1 VLVLL
6 GVFFMNKLFLM
17 VGLFAMLPT
26 FGMNFTQKDNKEFSK
41 AIAAGLAHDKKMI
54 EREKLSEN
62 NAMHKMLQKVS
73 DNFIE
78 CGSDLQVFIKTHIL
92 QYRLNEYKK
101 FDLDSSVK
109 QINDKSEIIKNRR
122 KLGQLHLQKKQPGY
136 NIFPDKGT
144 RLDFLLANQH
154 YPINDA
160 AFNDYAA
167 MGIYWA
173 ILAKGD

>member
-1 VLVLL
+1 MKKLSVIIGFGLVL
-6 GVFFMNKLFLM
+6 
-17 VGLFAMLPT
+17 PI
-26 FGMNFTQKDNKEFSK
+26 FGMNFTHKDNKEFLK
-41 AIAAGLAHDKKMI
+41 AVTAGLEHDKRMI
-54 EREKLSEN
+54 AREKLSHN

-73 DNFIE
+73 YDFME
-78 CGSDLQVFIKTHIL
+78 CGNDLQVFIKKHSL
-92 QYRLNEYKK
+92 EYRLNEYKK
-101 FDLDSSVK
+101 FELDPSVK
-109 QINDKSEIIKNRR
+109 HSTEKSERVKNRR

-154 YPINDA
+154 YPINDP

-167 MGIYWA
+167 MGIYWV